1 MTATMDGPSV
11 EASVVDDRG
20 REPRSGAA
28 NFAIETHDL
37 HKAFGGH
44 QVLRGV
50 DLAIP
55 EGGISVVM
63 GPSGTGKSV
72 LLAHVIG
79 LVRPDRGD
87 VFVNGRS
94 LDAMTRG
101 ELLRLRLDIGVMF
114 QDGALFSTMNLFD
127 NVAFPLRQHTDLH
140 DAEVDEVVMRHLTSV
155 GLAGAVGKRPTEL
168 SGGMRKR
175 AGLARALVLD
185 PEIIVCDEPDSGL
198 DPVRTALLG
207 DLLIEQHQQYGATM
221 LVITHNI
228 GLARAVADHVS
239 MLWQGTVIEAGP
251 AQQVFASENP
261 FVRQFMT
268 GETHGPLG
276 MDA

>member
-1 MTATMDGPSV
+1 MTMLLERHA
-11 EASVVDDRG
+11 EAG
-20 REPRSGAA
+20 RHDQKQEHPGL
-28 NFAIETHDL
+28 AIETRDL
-37 HKAFGGH
+37 HKAFGR
-44 QVLRGV
+44 QEVLRGV
-50 DLAIP
+50 ELAIP
-55 EGGISVVM
+55 EGVISVVM

-72 LLAHVIG
+72 LLTHVIG

-87 VFVNGRS
+87 VFVRGHS
-94 LDAMTRG
+94 LRAMSHA
-101 ELLRLRLDIGVMF
+101 ELLRMRLDIGVMF
-114 QDGALFSTMNLFD
+114 QDGALFSTMNLYD

-140 DAEVDEVVMRHLTSV
+140 EGEVREVVMRHLQSV
-155 GLAGAVGKRPTEL
+155 GLAGAVARRPMEL

-198 DPVRTALLG
+198 DPVRTALLA
-207 DLLIEQHQQYGATM
+207 DLMIDQHAECGGTM

-239 MLWQGTVIEAGP
+239 VLWQGKIVEAGP
-251 AQQVFASENP
+251 AEQVFASENP
-261 FVRQFMT
+261 FVRQFMN
-268 GETHGPLG
+268 GESRGPLG